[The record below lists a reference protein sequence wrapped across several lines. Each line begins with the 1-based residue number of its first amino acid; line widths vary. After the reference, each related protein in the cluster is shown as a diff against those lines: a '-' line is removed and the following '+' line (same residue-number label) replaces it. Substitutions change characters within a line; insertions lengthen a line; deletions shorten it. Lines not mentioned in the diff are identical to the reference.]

1 MWEPSL
7 SGLESEFSEILEICE
22 EVKLEDSIEVIGP
35 QIDLILENPNE
46 LEKPPVRGEILCGG
60 SFLCGEED
68 GRSG

>member
-7 SGLESEFSEILEICE
+7 SGLESEFSEILEIYE

-35 QIDLILENPNE
+35 QVDLILENPNE
-46 LEKPPVRGEILCGG
+46 FEKPPVRGEILCGG
-60 SFLCGEED
+60 SCLCGEED